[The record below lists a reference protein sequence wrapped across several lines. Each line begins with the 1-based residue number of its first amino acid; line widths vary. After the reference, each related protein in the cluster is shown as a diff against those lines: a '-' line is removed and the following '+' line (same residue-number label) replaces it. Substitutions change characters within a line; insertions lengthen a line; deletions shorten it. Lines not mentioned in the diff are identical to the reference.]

1 VPKKFRGIFAA
12 LVSPFVGEDLSIEK
26 FKDNIQK
33 YNASGLAG
41 YVVLGSTGECVSLSD
56 EESTRLVR
64 AAKEAAA
71 KKKKVIAGTARESTK
86 LTLEFTNAMADLGI
100 DAALVRP
107 PSYYKSKM
115 SGDALKKHYL
125 TLADKSSVPLIIY
138 NIPQNTGISLES
150 RLIMELSLHSN
161 IIGLKESAGNL
172 SFLGE
177 VAPKVPAGFSY
188 LLGSGNV
195 ILPGLVMG
203 ACGAILAVANAAPDI
218 CLQIFHLFQ
227 ENKIEA
233 AAKLQQDLIPL
244 NKAIM
249 ETYGIPGLKFALD
262 AQGYNGGSCRLPLLP
277 IEEQGRAELCGLLKK
292 LGLTLIGA
300 THTAFR
306 SQ

>member
-1 VPKKFRGIFAA
+1 MKQKFRGIFAA
-12 LVSPFVGEDLSIEK
+12 LVTPFIGEKLSVEK

-56 EESTRLVR
+56 RESERLVR
-64 AAKEAAA
+64 AVKEAAA
-71 KKKKVIAGTARESTK
+71 KGKKIIAGTARESTK
-86 LTLEFTNAMADLGI
+86 LTIEFTNAMADLGI

-107 PSYYKSKM
+107 PSYYKSRM
-115 SGDALKKHYL
+115 GRDALKKHYL
-125 TLADKSSVPLIIY
+125 TLAEKSRVPLIIY

-150 RLIMELSLHSN
+150 RLIMELSSHPN
-161 IIGLKESAGNL
+161 IVGLKESAGNL

-177 VAPKVPAGFSY
+177 VIPKVPAGFSY

-203 ACGAILAVANAAPDI
+203 ACGAILSVANVAPDI
-218 CLQIFHLFQ
+218 CLEIYHLFQ

-249 ETYGIPGLKFALD
+249 ETYGIPGLKYALD
-262 AQGYNGGSCRLPLLP
+262 VRGYYGGPCRLPLLP
-277 IEEQGRAELCGLLKK
+277 IEEKGETELRGLLKK
-292 LGLTLIGA
+292 LGLKPWT
-300 THTAFR
+300 R
-306 SQ
+306 RPK

>member
-1 VPKKFRGIFAA
+1 VAKKFRGIFAA
-12 LVSPFVGEDLSIEK
+12 LVTPFIGEKLSIEK

-33 YNASGLAG
+33 YNASALAG

-56 EESTRLVR
+56 EESTCLVR

-71 KKKKVIAGTARESTK
+71 KGKKVIAGTARESTK
-86 LTLEFTNAMADLGI
+86 LTVEFTNAMADLGI

-115 SGDALKKHYL
+115 SRDALKKYYL
-125 TLADKSSVPLIIY
+125 TLAEKSRVPLIIY

-150 RLIMELSLHSN
+150 RLIMELSSHSN

-177 VAPKVPAGFSY
+177 VVPQVPAGFSY

-203 ACGAILAVANAAPDI
+203 ACGAILSVANAAPDI
-218 CLQIFHLFQ
+218 CLKIYHLFQ

-233 AAKLQQDLIPL
+233 AAKLQRDLIPL

-249 ETYGIPGLKFALD
+249 ETYGIPGLKYALD
-262 AQGYNGGSCRLPLLP
+262 VQGYYGGPCRLPLLP
-277 IEEQGRAELCGLLKK
+277 IEENGKAELRGLLKR
-292 LGLTLIGA
+292 LGLKPWT
-300 THTAFR
+300 R
-306 SQ
+306 RPK

>member
-1 VPKKFRGIFAA
+1 MKQKFRGIFAA
-12 LVSPFVGEDLSIEK
+12 LVTPFIGEKLSVEK

-56 EESTRLVR
+56 QESERLVR
-64 AAKEAAA
+64 AVKEAAA
-71 KKKKVIAGTARESTK
+71 KGKKIIAGTARESTK
-86 LTLEFTNAMADLGI
+86 LTIEFTNAMADLGI

-107 PSYYKSKM
+107 PSYYKSRM
-115 SGDALKKHYL
+115 GRDALKKHYL
-125 TLADKSSVPLIIY
+125 TLAEKSRVPLIIY

-150 RLIMELSLHSN
+150 RLIMELSSHPN
-161 IIGLKESAGNL
+161 IVGLKESAGNL

-177 VAPKVPAGFSY
+177 VIPKVPAGFSY

-203 ACGAILAVANAAPDI
+203 ACGAILSVANVAPDI
-218 CLQIFHLFQ
+218 CLEIYHLFQ

-249 ETYGIPGLKFALD
+249 ETYGIPGLKYALD
-262 AQGYNGGSCRLPLLP
+262 VRGYYGGPCRLPLLP
-277 IEEQGRAELCGLLKK
+277 IEEKGETELRGLLKK
-292 LGLTLIGA
+292 LGLKPWT
-300 THTAFR
+300 R
-306 SQ
+306 RPK

>member
-1 VPKKFRGIFAA
+1 VAKKFRGIFAA
-12 LVSPFVGEDLSIEK
+12 LASPFVGEDLSIEK

-33 YNASGLAG
+33 YNATALAG

-56 EESTRLVR
+56 EESTCLVR
-64 AAKEAAA
+64 AAKEAVA
-71 KKKKVIAGTARESTK
+71 KGKKVIAGTARESTK
-86 LTLEFTNAMADLGI
+86 LTIEFTNAMADLGI

-107 PSYYKSKM
+107 PSYYKSRM
-115 SGDALKKHYL
+115 GRDALKKHYL
-125 TLADKSSVPLIIY
+125 TLADKSRVPLIIY

-150 RLIMELSLHSN
+150 RLIMELSGHSN

-233 AAKLQQDLIPL
+233 AAKLQHDLIPL

-249 ETYGIPGLKFALD
+249 ETYGIPGLKYALD
-262 AQGYNGGSCRLPLLP
+262 AQGYYGGPCRLPLLP
-277 IEEQGRAELCGLLKK
+277 IEAQGKAELRGLMKK
-292 LGLTLIGA
+292 LGLKPWM
-300 THTAFR
+300 R
-306 SQ
+306 RPK